1 MKSMIIRTLFMMG
14 ALFALA
20 ANPAHAVVEIN
31 INKGNVTP
39 LPIAITDFLAKD
51 GVGKQISDVVAADLK
66 RSGLFAPIDSKAFIE
81 KITNPSAAPR
91 FQDWRTIN
99 AQALVTGQVVKE
111 ADGRLRAEFRSGTF
125 SPASRS
131 SASSIS
137 RSRKTTAASP
147 TSLPMRSM
155 KRSRARRAIS
165 TPASC
170 SWPKAVRR
178 MPASASSRSWTRT
191 ASMSV
196 RSPIPTTSF

>member
-1 MKSMIIRTLFMMG
+1 MMG

-20 ANPAHAVVEIN
+20 ANPAHAVVEI
-31 INKGNVTP
+31 TSTRATSP
-39 LPIAITDFLAKD
+39 RCPIAITDFLAKD
-51 GVGKQISDVVAADLK
+51 GVGKQIPTWWLRTSSVPAC
-66 RSGLFAPIDSKAFIE
+66 SQPIDSKAFIE

-111 ADGRLRAEFRSGTF
+111 ADGRLRAEFRPLGRF
-125 SPASRS
+125 RRPADHRP
-131 SASSIS
+131 AVFH
-137 RSRKTTAASP
+137 AAGK
-147 TSLPMRSM
+147 LPP
-155 KRSRARRAIS
+155 RRPHHPMIYEKDHGREGLLS